1 MLSEAIELSAIV
13 TFMCSCTIGQVH
25 LLVYY
30 IKTKCCLS
38 VCLSVGTFWHARSSA
53 VSPRNDVRLAR
64 NEAPVLGEQAVQFK
78 MVLIHV
84 VRHLRR
90 FECQGVDDSCRNFTY
105 IPAKPQPRHNR

>member
-1 MLSEAIELSAIV
+1 MSVAEYPVCLKETTL
-13 TFMCSCTIGQVH
+13 
-25 LLVYY
+25 LLVAMSKRGIYY

-64 NEAPVLGEQAVQFK
+64 NEAPVLEEQAVHFK

-105 IPAKPQPRHNR
+105 IPAKPQSRHDR